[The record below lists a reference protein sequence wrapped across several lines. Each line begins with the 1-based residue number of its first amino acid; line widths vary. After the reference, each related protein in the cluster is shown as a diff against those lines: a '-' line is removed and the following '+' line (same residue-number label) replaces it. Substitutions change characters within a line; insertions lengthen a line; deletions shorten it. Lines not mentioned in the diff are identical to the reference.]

1 MDPAPVVQSLSDIDP
16 VYPLEVQLTEAAR
29 IIFERFHGVIALITA
44 LRTSLSADATPPAG
58 PPPFVAEAN
67 AAINGALTE
76 LFERHR
82 DRLRI
87 EPARATA
94 AFRGLILASG
104 HPMMGHGE
112 KLTAQEI
119 VDVLLLGIADPIS
132 EVLV

>member
-1 MDPAPVVQSLSDIDP
+1 MRQAV
-16 VYPLEVQLTEAAR
+16 ERAR
-29 IIFERFHGVIALITA
+29 IIFERFQGVIALITA
-44 LRTSLSADATPPAG
+44 LRTSPSPDAAPPAG

-112 KLTAQEI
+112 KLTVDEI
-119 VDVLLLGIADPIS
+119 VDVLLMGIAEPVS
-132 EVLV
+132 EVIL